1 MMRFEREFLKRIYQL
16 SFLSSLWAASFLLIG
31 KFFSEGFSFL
41 SGAIIGILLLMA
53 MEFMVR
59 RITTKE
65 NTGKNKVLAFI
76 FLKYPFIGALFYALV
91 RWERFNIAFFA
102 LGLTLPYLVIFL
114 KGAGGMNKHAKETAT
129 HA

>member
-1 MMRFEREFLKRIYQL
+1 MKFEREFLKRIYHL
-16 SFLSSLWAASFLLIG
+16 SFLSSLWAAAFLLIG
-31 KFFSEGFSFL
+31 KFFSEGFSLL
-41 SGAIIGILLLMA
+41 SGAVMGILLLMA

-65 NTGKNKVLAFI
+65 RAGKNNLLAFI
-76 FLKYPFIGALFYALV
+76 FLKYPFIGVSFYYLV
-91 RWERFNIAFFA
+91 RWEHFNIAFFA

-114 KGAGGMNKHAKETAT
+114 KGAGGLSKNKKETAS